1 MFNKWGAVQDAAKTE
16 NPAKKEQSGK
26 DASIGQ
32 GEKPGTEISTAG
44 GAAREVNTILK
55 GSRLTGDINV
65 TCDLELSGDVEG
77 NIRSWN
83 DSNIIITGSCKGSI
97 ETVGGS
103 VYIKGELKGGDITAG
118 KDVTIGGKFGGGVVK
133 AKGRIYINGEFNGK
147 MDGNEVELGPEARG
161 KGEVYYRE
169 AVSIARGAKV
179 EVQITTAEG
188 AVKIENKVSDK
199 KVVNMAAPVGDKVAQ
214 KT

>member
-1 MFNKWGAVQDAAKTE
+1 GRDSSG
-16 NPAKKEQSGK
+16 NPAEKKR
-26 DASIGQ
+26 
-32 GEKPGTEISTAG
+32 TEIPAAG
-44 GAAREVNTILK
+44 VVGREVNTLLK

-83 DSNIIITGSCKGSI
+83 DSNIIITGTCKGSI

-103 VYIKGELKGGDITAG
+103 VYIKGELKSGDITAG
-118 KDVTIGGKFGGGVVK
+118 KDVTIAGRFGGGVVK

-147 MDGNEVELGPEARG
+147 MDGNEVDLGPDARG
-161 KGEVYYRE
+161 KGELLYRE

-179 EVQITTAEG
+179 DVQISSADG
-188 AVKIENKVSDK
+188 AGRQENDVTDK
-199 KVVNMAAPVGDKVAQ
+199 KVINLAAPAKQTGGKKQ
-214 KT
+214 P

>member
-16 NPAKKEQSGK
+16 SPAKKEQAGK
-26 DASIGQ
+26 DTSSGQ
-32 GEKPGTEISTAG
+32 GEKPARESATAG
-44 GAAREVNTILK
+44 PASREVNTILK

-83 DSNIIITGSCKGSI
+83 DSNIIITGSCKGNI

-103 VYIKGELKGGDITAG
+103 VYIKGELKSGDITAG
-118 KDVTIGGKFGGGVVK
+118 KDVTIAGNFGGGVVK

-147 MDGNEVELGPEARG
+147 IDGNEVELGPEARG
-161 KGEVYYRE
+161 KGEVFYRE

-188 AVKIENKVSDK
+188 AVKIENKTSEK
-199 KVVNMAAPVGDKVAQ
+199 KVVNMTVPQGNKVADKV
-214 KT
+214 